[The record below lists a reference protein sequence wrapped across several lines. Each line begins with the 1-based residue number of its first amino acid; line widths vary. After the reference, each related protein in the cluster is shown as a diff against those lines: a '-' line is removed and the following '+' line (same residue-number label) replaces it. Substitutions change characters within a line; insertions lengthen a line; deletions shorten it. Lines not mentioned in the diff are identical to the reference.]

1 MLLWRCNH
9 LKWGEQYLDEL
20 IKHFCDETM
29 SKPSLAASLA
39 EILDNLNYM
48 HSFREGN
55 GRTQREVVRVLA

>member
-1 MLLWRCNH
+1 
-9 LKWGEQYLDEL
+9 
-20 IKHFCDETM
+20 M